1 MSSGTTKFH
10 MPQPIVKQEV
20 QKEHQSATVGSTT
33 GGSSSSS
40 ANVVKVLQN
49 QVQYVVANS
58 SSSSSSSTR
67 NTTSS
72 KGSSNV
78 AENNGTV
85 KQHSS
90 VSVTAAASDYVSSSG
105 CPAEMADGGDVKVV
119 IKSTAVGGGGGVL
132 PVAGSEPDSIE
143 QQEQSIIA
151 ALYQQQQQNNISKNG
166 SSSTGATNQRLS
178 SQRSTPVSSPSPPP
192 SQQQPTGNGSSTG
205 TVESSAAST
214 TTRTIAGAYKLSN
227 GSSSNK
233 MSAPAA
239 VQPAVTV
246 APANSAATPNTA
258 NFHNFIG
265 RLISKDNML
274 LISEDIIEVGRN
286 SSKSQVDFHVGKNSF
301 VSRKHFIIQHDIH
314 DDFNL
319 FCLSKNGVFID
330 NVFHRKCAEPY
341 KLPKVCSIRFPST
354 NIKIQFENLIDQAN
368 NGGIS
373 IDLNQHTPIKVGTGS
388 GGSAAAAAAIAAA
401 GGNLSSGGGNNT
413 TTTSMVSGG
422 KSPNSPNIVYS
433 PLKISIPEQ
442 SGGSNPNLAVD
453 IRGHHHPGGGGG
465 SLRDSSGGMHMSGSG
480 YPSPTGTISAANSCP
495 TSPRQNVHEFPQYSH
510 NSHSS
515 NNNNYAQEFQAP
527 ASQTVPEGDKPPYS
541 YAQLIVQAISASP
554 EKQLTLSGI
563 YSFISKNYPYYR
575 TGANKGWQNSI
586 RHNLSLN
593 RYFIKVP
600 RSQDEPGKG
609 SFWRI
614 DPSSELKLIDQS
626 YRKRRQRGSQCFRTP
641 FGMPR
646 SAPVSPSY
654 MEAGSREGSPIQD
667 ELLLTAPESPP
678 GPQNN
683 SGNLSYGSSN
693 HDGSYQHQYTAYASG
708 VEHGG
713 VVDVYDDDDAV
724 EYDSDEYETVVPTPV
739 KRQKI

>member
-1 MSSGTTKFH
+1 MSSGNTKFH
-10 MPQPIVKQEV
+10 MPQPLLKQDAH
-20 QKEHQSATVGSTT
+20 KEHQSATVGSTT
-33 GGSSSSS
+33 GGGTIIGTGP
-40 ANVVKVLQN
+40 NKVVKVFQN
-49 QVQYVVANS
+49 QVQYIVAKGTTAINS
-58 SSSSSSSTR
+58 
-67 NTTSS
+67 
-72 KGSSNV
+72 
-78 AENNGTV
+78 ENNGTTAGAV
-85 KQHSS
+85 KNLS
-90 VSVTAAASDYVSSSG
+90 TPADYVSSSG
-105 CPAEMADGGDVKVV
+105 TTEMADTEVKVV
-119 IKSTAVGGGGGVL
+119 IKQQAATGAV
-132 PVAGSEPDSIE
+132 DSDLID
-143 QQEQSIIA
+143 QHEQSIISA
-151 ALYQQQQQNNISKNG
+151 VYQPKNG
-166 SSSTGATNQRLS
+166 NNRLS
-178 SQRSTPVSSPSPPP
+178 SQRSSPVSTPSPPP
-192 SQQQPTGNGSSTG
+192 QSAAGSTAAG
-205 TVESSAAST
+205 TVATANL
-214 TTRTIAGAYKLSN
+214 KLSN
-227 GSSSNK
+227 GAAAK
-233 MSAPAA
+233 MSAPTVVTMPATAPTVTAA
-239 VQPAVTV
+239 SGN
-246 APANSAATPNTA
+246 NSSPNTA

-301 VSRKHFIIQHDIH
+301 VSRKHFIIQHDMN
-314 DDFNL
+314 DEFNL

-388 GGSAAAAAAIAAA
+388 SGSAAAAAAAIAAV
-401 GGNLSSGGGNNT
+401 GGNLSVGGT
-413 TTTSMVSGG
+413 TIPAGD
-422 KSPNSPNIVYS
+422 KSPSSNVVYS

-442 SGGSNPNLAVD
+442 SGAANPNLAVE
-453 IRGHHHPGGGGG
+453 IRGHYVGSSGGGGG
-465 SLRDSSGGMHMSGSG
+465 GRDSSMHISGSG

-495 TSPRQNVHEFPQYSH
+495 TSPRQNTHEFPQYSH

-515 NNNNYAQEFQAP
+515 NNNNYVEFQAP
-527 ASQTVPEGDKPPYS
+527 ASQSIVEGDKPPYS

-654 MEAGSREGSPIQD
+654 VDNNSREGSPVND
-667 ELLLTAPESPP
+667 ELMLSAPGSP
-678 GPQNN
+678 GQNN
-683 SGNLSYGSSN
+683 SGNVSYSSTN
-693 HDGSYQHQYTAYASG
+693 HDGSLNSSYQNQYNAYASG
-708 VEHGG
+708 ADQHSVE
-713 VVDVYDDDDAV
+713 VYDEDDAI
-724 EYDSDEYETVVPTPV
+724 EYDSDEYDAPTEV

>member
-1 MSSGTTKFH
+1 MSSGNTKFH
-10 MPQPIVKQEV
+10 MPQPLLKQDAH
-20 QKEHQSATVGSTT
+20 KEHQSATVGSTT
-33 GGSSSSS
+33 GGGTIIGTGP
-40 ANVVKVLQN
+40 NKVVKVFQN
-49 QVQYVVANS
+49 QVQYIVAKGTTAINS
-58 SSSSSSSTR
+58 
-67 NTTSS
+67 
-72 KGSSNV
+72 
-78 AENNGTV
+78 ENNGTTAGAV
-85 KQHSS
+85 KNLS
-90 VSVTAAASDYVSSSG
+90 TPADYVSSSG
-105 CPAEMADGGDVKVV
+105 TTEMADTEVKVV
-119 IKSTAVGGGGGVL
+119 IKQQAATGAV
-132 PVAGSEPDSIE
+132 DSDLID
-143 QQEQSIIA
+143 QHEQSIISA
-151 ALYQQQQQNNISKNG
+151 VYQPKNG
-166 SSSTGATNQRLS
+166 NNRLS
-178 SQRSTPVSSPSPPP
+178 SQRSSPVSTPSPPP
-192 SQQQPTGNGSSTG
+192 QSAAGSTAAG
-205 TVESSAAST
+205 TVATANL
-214 TTRTIAGAYKLSN
+214 KLSN
-227 GSSSNK
+227 GAAAK
-233 MSAPAA
+233 MSAPTVVTTPATAPTVTAA
-239 VQPAVTV
+239 SGN
-246 APANSAATPNTA
+246 NSSPNTA

-301 VSRKHFIIQHDIH
+301 VSRKHFIIQHDMN
-314 DDFNL
+314 DEFNL

-388 GGSAAAAAAIAAA
+388 SGSAAAAAAAIAAV
-401 GGNLSSGGGNNT
+401 GGNLSVGGT
-413 TTTSMVSGG
+413 TIPAGD
-422 KSPNSPNIVYS
+422 KSPSSNVVYS

-442 SGGSNPNLAVD
+442 SGSTNPNLAVE
-453 IRGHHHPGGGGG
+453 IRGHYVGSSGGGGG
-465 SLRDSSGGMHMSGSG
+465 GRDSSMHISGSG

-495 TSPRQNVHEFPQYSH
+495 TSPRQNTHEFPQYSH

-515 NNNNYAQEFQAP
+515 NNNNYVEFQAP
-527 ASQTVPEGDKPPYS
+527 ASQSIVEGDKPPYS

-654 MEAGSREGSPIQD
+654 VDNNSREGSPVND
-667 ELLLTAPESPP
+667 ELMLSAPGSP
-678 GPQNN
+678 GQNN
-683 SGNLSYGSSN
+683 SGNVSYSSTN
-693 HDGSYQHQYTAYASG
+693 HDGSLNSSYQNQYNAYASG
-708 VEHGG
+708 ADQHSVE
-713 VVDVYDDDDAV
+713 VYDEDDAI
-724 EYDSDEYETVVPTPV
+724 EYDSDEYDAPTEV

>member
-1 MSSGTTKFH
+1 MSSGTTTTTTKFH
-10 MPQPIVKQEV
+10 MPQPIVAAKEVVVGIHKQ
-20 QKEHQSATVGSTT
+20 EHQSATVGSTT
-33 GGSSSSS
+33 G
-40 ANVVKVLQN
+40 
-49 QVQYVVANS
+49 S
-58 SSSSSSSTR
+58 SSSSSSLKY
-67 NTTSS
+67 
-72 KGSSNV
+72 KGG
-78 AENNGTV
+78 ENNGTL
-85 KQHSS
+85 K
-90 VSVTAAASDYVSSSG
+90 AGSDYVSSSG
-105 CPAEMADGGDVKVV
+105 TSGSNNGSSEMMSEDVKVV
-119 IKSTAVGGGGGVL
+119 IKSGGGLNSTEV
-132 PVAGSEPDSIE
+132 VSSVVEQDSIE

-151 ALYQQQQQNNISKNG
+151 ALYQQQQQNLSNKNG
-166 SSSTGATNQRLS
+166 QQRLS
-178 SQRSTPVSSPSPPP
+178 SQRSSPVSSPSPPLP
-192 SQQQPTGNGSSTG
+192 P
-205 TVESSAAST
+205 ALT
-214 TTRTIAGAYKLSN
+214 TTTTSKQLSN
-227 GSSSNK
+227 GKMGAPQAAAGTASST
-233 MSAPAA
+233 AA
-239 VQPAVTV
+239 
-246 APANSAATPNTA
+246 ANANTA

-301 VSRKHFIIQHDIH
+301 VSRKHFIIQHDMN

-388 GGSAAAAAAIAAA
+388 VGSAAAAAAAIAAA
-401 GGNLSSGGGNNT
+401 GGNLSSSAGGG
-413 TTTSMVSGG
+413 GQ
-422 KSPNSPNIVYS
+422 KSPPSPNVVYS

-442 SGGSNPNLAVD
+442 ASATNPNLAVE
-453 IRGHHHPGGGGG
+453 IRGHHPGGGGG
-465 SLRDSSGGMHMSGSG
+465 ALRDVHVGGSG

-495 TSPRQNVHEFPQYSH
+495 TSPRQNATHEFPQYSH

-515 NNNNYAQEFQAP
+515 NNNNYSQEFQAP
-527 ASQTVPEGDKPPYS
+527 ASQSTAGGADGDKPPYS

-654 MEAGSREGSPIQD
+654 MDNSREGSPIND
-667 ELLLTAPESPP
+667 EMLLSAPGSP
-678 GPQNN
+678 GSQQQQQHQQSQNN
-683 SGNLSYGSSN
+683 SGANVSYGSSN
-693 HDGSYQHQYTAYASG
+693 HDASYQHQYNSYASG
-708 VEHGG
+708 E
-713 VVDVYDDDDAV
+713 VYEEDDQV
-724 EYDSDEYETVVPTPV
+724 EYDSDEYETVPTPV